1 MFFKKKIVTFL
12 LFITIC
18 SCSTENIIKIN
29 SINDTSISVETPNNK
44 YNILL
49 KEYLKRKFND
59 EKEVKADFVLKA
71 SISFTS
77 NKTLSLGNSKAL
89 NSTKGVTT
97 YSLIDNNSNL
107 LVKSGSIETFSALS
121 SSSNSLYSNERS
133 LNHIKERL
141 SQSSANKLYVLIN
154 IIIRKLI
161 EN

>member
-1 MFFKKKIVTFL
+1 MFFKEKIVTFL
-12 LFITIC
+12 LLITIFG
-18 SCSTENIIKIN
+18 CSTENIIKIK
-29 SINDTSISVETPNNK
+29 SISDKSISVETPNNK

-49 KEYLKRKFND
+49 KEYLKRKFIN
-59 EKEVKADFVLKA
+59 EKELKADFVLKA

-89 NSTKGVTT
+89 NSTKSVTK

-107 LVKSGSIETFSALS
+107 LVKSGSIKTFPALG

-133 LNHIKERL
+133 LDHIKERL
-141 SQSSANKLYVLIN
+141 SQNSANKLY
-154 IIIRKLI
+154 IITQITLRKLI

>member
-1 MFFKKKIVTFL
+1 MFFKEKIVTFL
-12 LFITIC
+12 LLITIFG
-18 SCSTENIIKIN
+18 CSTENIIKIK
-29 SINDTSISVETPNNK
+29 SISDKSISVETPNNK

-49 KEYLKRKFND
+49 KEYLKRKFIN
-59 EKEVKADFVLKA
+59 EKELKADFVLKA

-89 NSTKGVTT
+89 NSTKSVTK

-107 LVKSGSIETFSALS
+107 LVKSGSIKTFPALG

-133 LNHIKERL
+133 LDHIKERL
-141 SQSSANKLYVLIN
+141 SQSSANKLYVITN
-154 IIIRKLI
+154 ITLRKLI